1 MATRTHVLLD
11 TSRLN
16 DALAC
21 GHRAPIDYSE
31 GGLRVSYE
39 AHEILGPIARING
52 IEGQIETTGF
62 EELNELIR
70 ALTTIRDRV
79 ADVSVAAAEAA

>member
-1 MATRTHVLLD
+1 MAPAIITLLD

-21 GHRAPIDYSE
+21 GHRSPIDYSE

-39 AHEILGPIARING
+39 AHEVLGPIVRING
-52 IEGQIETTGF
+52 MEGEIETTGF
-62 EELNELIR
+62 QELNELIR
-70 ALTTIRDRV
+70 ALTTARDRV
-79 ADVSVAAAEAA
+79 AAVSVAAAEAA

>member
-1 MATRTHVLLD
+1 MANRTQVLLD

-21 GHRAPIDYSE
+21 DHRAPIDYSE

-39 AHEILGPIARING
+39 ASETLGPVVRING
-52 IEGQIETTGF
+52 MEGQIETTGF
-62 EELNELIR
+62 AELNELIR
-70 ALTTIRDRV
+70 ALTAARDRTV
-79 ADVSVAAAEAA
+79 AVSAVAMAAE